1 MNKPSLLT
9 YFFTVFEEVM
19 SMGEIE
25 RKIITEIE
33 QNEDFKQ
40 YMNEQM
46 REMAQRLAQIQYF
59 SESFRK
65 FMERVARGEIKIW

>member
-1 MNKPSLLT
+1 MRKSHS
-9 YFFTVFEEVM
+9 EEVV

-25 RKIITEIE
+25 RKIITTIE

-46 REMAQRLAQIQYF
+46 REMARRLAQIQYF
-59 SESFRK
+59 SKTFRK
-65 FMERVARGEIKIW
+65 FMKKVAEGEYKIW